1 MIALLMAAQLA
12 AAAPPLIQGPA
23 FRQPPTPAACKSN
36 GKVET
41 SSPVDPALLYR
52 HDGKPLGH
60 NLADLPKPNKEKA
73 VLRSIDGCANPLI
86 VQFNVGP

>member
-1 MIALLMAAQLA
+1 MIALLMAAQLGA
-12 AAAPPLIQGPA
+12 AAAPGLTPKVFGPPEA
-23 FRQPPTPAACKSN
+23 SGACKSN

-60 NLADLPKPNKEKA
+60 RLAELPKPNKEKA
-73 VLRSIDGCANPLI
+73 VLRSVDGCANPLV